1 MAIRT
6 VVWGE
11 NVHDRE
17 NAVVRSIYP
26 NGMHGCIAEALNADA
41 AIAATTATLDQP
53 EHGLDEARLAETDVL
68 TWWGH
73 KAHGAVSDAVVER
86 VVNRVWQGMGLI
98 VLHSGHFSKVFTRLM
113 GTPCSLKWREAG
125 EKERVWVINRNHP
138 IAQGLGSS
146 FVVDQTEMYGEPF
159 TIPEPMETVFI
170 SWYDGG
176 EVFRSGVTFQRGG
189 GRIFYFSPG
198 HEVYPI
204 YHNASVQQVLRNAVR
219 WAANPAPA
227 WTDIND
233 APNVPV
239 DQAPEPIAQK
249 GPHIHK
255 PGETGYR

>member
-1 MAIRT
+1 MAVRA

-17 NAVVRSIYP
+17 SDVVRRLYP
-26 NGMHGCIAEALNADA
+26 KGMHGAIAAALNEDP
-41 AIAATTATLDQP
+41 AIKATTATLDQP
-53 EHGLDEARLAETDVL
+53 EHGLTAARLAETDVL

-73 KAHGAVSDAVVER
+73 KAHDKVSDAIVER
-86 VVNRVWQGMGLI
+86 VAERVWQGMGLI
-98 VLHSGHFSKVFTRLM
+98 VLHSGHFSKIFKKLM

-138 IAQGLGSS
+138 IAQGLGES
-146 FVVDQTEMYGEPF
+146 FEVENTEMYGEPF

-170 SWYDGG
+170 TWYQGG

-198 HEVYPI
+198 HESYPI
-204 YHNASVQQVLRNAVR
+204 YHNPSVHKVLRNAVK

-227 WTDIND
+227 WTNITK
-233 APNVPV
+233 AMNVPV
-239 DQAPEPIAQK
+239 DKAPEKIVER
-249 GPHIHK
+249 
-255 PGETGYR
+255 GEHVNHPA